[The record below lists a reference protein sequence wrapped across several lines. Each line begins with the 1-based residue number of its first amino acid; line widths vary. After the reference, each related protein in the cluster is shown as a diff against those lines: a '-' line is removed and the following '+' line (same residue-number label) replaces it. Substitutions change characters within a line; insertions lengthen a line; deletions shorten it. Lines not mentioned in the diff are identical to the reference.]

1 MATVK
6 DFFYILQCVKT
17 LLLLEVFLKMLN
29 CKRVCI
35 FQ

>member
-17 LLLLEVFLKMLN
+17 LIIVRSFFENVEL
-29 CKRVCI
+29 
-35 FQ
+35 